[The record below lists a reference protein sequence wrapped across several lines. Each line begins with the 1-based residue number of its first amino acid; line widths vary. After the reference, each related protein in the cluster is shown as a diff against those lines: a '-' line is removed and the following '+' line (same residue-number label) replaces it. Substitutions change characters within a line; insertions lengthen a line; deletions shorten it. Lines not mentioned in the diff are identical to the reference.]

1 MQADTPCLE
10 FLKRISSPS
19 QLLSLFDLLPDV
31 SFFMKDRKGRFIALN
46 RSGCEYCGVKFSHEA
61 FGKTDRD
68 FFPRARAAE
77 YMADDR
83 SVMKSGRPILN
94 RLEAAPEMEGSP
106 RLVVTNKI
114 PLRDSNGHVI
124 GVAGFSRRVEQVR
137 CAPAAMKKLASAV
150 DHIHRKHAEP
160 ITTEELARRAGLSLR
175 QFERTFRKALGT
187 SPRQYI
193 LRVRIESACSLLAE
207 TDDTIASIAQ
217 KCGFYDHAHFTHAFI
232 SQINMSPSQ
241 FRREHQMP
249 SV

>member
-1 MQADTPCLE
+1 MKDDAQCLH
-10 FLKRISSPS
+10 FLNRISSAS

-31 SFFMKDRKGRFIALN
+31 SFFIKDRKGRFIALN
-46 RSGCEYCGVKFSHEA
+46 RGGCEYCGVKSSHEA

-68 FFPRARAAE
+68 FFPAGRAAE
-77 YMADDR
+77 YMADD
-83 SVMKSGRPILN
+83 SAVMASGKPILN
-94 RLEAAPEMEGSP
+94 RLEAAPEREGSP

-114 PLRDSNGHVI
+114 PLRDSHGRVI

-137 CAPAAMKKLASAV
+137 CAPGAMKKLASTV
-150 DHIHRKHAEP
+150 DHIHRNHGEP
-160 ITTEELARRAGLSLR
+160 ITTEGLARRAGLSLR
-175 QFERTFRKALGT
+175 QFERTFRRALGT

-193 LRVRIESACSLLAE
+193 LRVRIESACSLLSE

-217 KCGFYDHAHFTHAFI
+217 KCGFYDHAHFTRAFI
-232 SQINMSPSQ
+232 SLISVSPSQ